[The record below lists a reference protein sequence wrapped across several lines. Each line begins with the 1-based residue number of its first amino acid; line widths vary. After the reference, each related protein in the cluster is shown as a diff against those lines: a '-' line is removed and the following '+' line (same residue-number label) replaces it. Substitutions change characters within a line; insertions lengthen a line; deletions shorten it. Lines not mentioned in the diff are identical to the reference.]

1 MPIAIKLGRSTWI
14 RSLDGPKNTYPLRRQ
29 ILMQS
34 LHSPVQV
41 MGIDAGGT
49 MTDTFFVRE
58 DGSFVVGKA
67 QSNPGDESQAI
78 YESSIDALAEWKL
91 KVDDVFPELLTC
103 VYSGTAMLNRVVQR
117 KGLDVGLMCNR
128 GFEDIHSM
136 GRAAQSYLGYAL
148 EERIHLNCHRYDEPL
163 VPLSRTRGV
172 TERTDVQGQVVIPL
186 REDEVRVATR
196 ELVAR
201 GSKAIVIS
209 LLQSHKNEQS
219 EQRARDICREELI
232 KIGANIPV
240 FATVDYYPS
249 RKESH
254 RTNTTILEAY
264 AAEPSR
270 ETLKK
275 VSDRFKKHGAKFD
288 LRVMATHGGTIGWK
302 ARELARTIVSGPIGG
317 VIGSKFLGEKLGYE
331 NIACSDIGGTS
342 FDMAIITKGNFAIQS
357 DPDMARLLLSLPL
370 VAMDSVGAGAGS
382 FIRIDPYSKAI
393 KLGPDSAGY
402 RVGMCWAD
410 SGLDTV
416 SVSDCHVVLG
426 YLNPDNF
433 LGGAI
438 KLDVNR
444 ARKYLKEQI
453 ADPLGLTVED
463 AAAGVI
469 ELLDL
474 NLREYMRSVI
484 SAKGYNPADFVCFSY
499 GGAGPVH
506 TYGYTEGLGFK
517 DVVVPAWAAGF
528 SAFGCACAEYE
539 YRYDKSVDIGVGPK
553 ASDAEKV
560 QACKTLTEAW
570 GELSEKVI
578 EEFVINGFK
587 PEDVLLRPGYRMQF
601 MGQLN
606 DLEINSP
613 ITQASTLAD
622 WEKMVH
628 AFDQTYARVYASSAS
643 SPELGFGVTGAIMR
657 GSVISSKPEL
667 PEEADAGP
675 IPPKE
680 AHIGSRPFYRHK
692 KWQDAQ
698 IWSMEALKAGNRV
711 VGPAIVES
719 PSTTFIV
726 PLGFETYCDK
736 HRLFHLKEVKQGAQ
750 S

>member
-1 MPIAIKLGRSTWI
+1 
-14 RSLDGPKNTYPLRRQ
+14 
-29 ILMQS
+29 MQGQLS
-34 LHSPVQV
+34 PASPVHV

-49 MTDTFFVRE
+49 MTDTFFVRQ

-67 QSNPGDESQAI
+67 QSNPADEAQAI
-78 YESSIDALAEWKL
+78 YESSVDALAEWQRG
-91 KVDDVFPELLTC
+91 VDEVFPELLTC
-103 VYSGTAMLNRVVQR
+103 VYSGTAMLNRVLQR
-117 KGLDVGLMCNR
+117 KGLAVGLLCNR
-128 GFEDIHSM
+128 GFEDVHSM
-136 GRAAQSYLGYAL
+136 GRAVQSYLGYAL
-148 EERIHLNCHRYDEPL
+148 EERIHLNCHHYDAPL

-186 REDEVRVATR
+186 REDEVAPATR

-201 GSKAIVIS
+201 GAKAIVIS
-209 LLQSHKNEQS
+209 LLQSHKNPTS
-219 EQRARDICREELI
+219 ERRARDLCAAELERL
-232 KIGANIPV
+232 GVDIPI

-270 ETLKK
+270 ATLQQ
-275 VSDRFKKHGAKFD
+275 VSERFRQHGAKFD
-288 LRVMATHGGTIGWK
+288 LRVMATHGGTIGWQAK
-302 ARELARTIVSGPIGG
+302 ELARTIVSGPIGG
-317 VIGSKFLGEKLGYE
+317 VIGSRYLGQKLGYD

-357 DPDMARLLLSLPL
+357 DPDMARLVLSLPL

-382 FIRIDPYSKAI
+382 FIRIDPYSRAL

-402 RVGMCWAD
+402 KVGMCWAD

-438 KLDVNR
+438 KLDAER
-444 ARKYLKEQI
+444 ARHYLKQQI
-453 ADPLGLTVED
+453 ADPLGLSVED

-539 YRYDKSVDIGVGPK
+539 YRYDKSVDIGVGPN
-553 ASDAEKV
+553 AADADKIAAG
-560 QACKTLTEAW
+560 QTLTAAW
-570 GELSEKVI
+570 AELSVKVI
-578 EEFVINGFK
+578 EEFVLNGFR
-587 PEDVLLRPGYRMQF
+587 PDEVLLRPGYRMQF
-601 MGQLN
+601 LGQLN
-606 DLEINSP
+606 DLEINAPLVS
-613 ITQASTLAD
+613 ASTVDD
-622 WEKMVH
+622 WHQLVR
-628 AFDQTYARVYASSAS
+628 AFDETYARVYASAAS

-657 GSVISSKPEL
+657 GSVLASKPEL

-675 IPPKE
+675 TPLPQ

-692 KWQDAQ
+692 TWQQAQ
-698 IWSMEALKAGNRV
+698 IWSMEALRAGNRI

-719 PSTTFIV
+719 PATTFIV
-726 PLGFETYCDK
+726 PLGFETTIDK
-736 HRLFHLKEVKQGAQ
+736 HRLFHLKETTSGDR

>member
-1 MPIAIKLGRSTWI
+1 
-14 RSLDGPKNTYPLRRQ
+14 
-29 ILMQS
+29 MQVQS
-34 LHSPVQV
+34 SPVQV

-78 YESSIDALAEWKL
+78 YESSIDALSEWDRQ
-91 KVDDVFPELLTC
+91 VDDVFPELLTC

-136 GRAAQSYLGYAL
+136 GRAIQSYLGYAL

-186 REDEVRVATR
+186 REEEVRVATR
-196 ELVAR
+196 ELVVR

-209 LLQSHKNEQS
+209 LLQSHKNGHS
-219 EQRARDICREELI
+219 ELRARDICREEL
-232 KIGANIPV
+232 KKMGVDIPV

-249 RKESH
+249 RKETH

-270 ETLKK
+270 ATLKK

-302 ARELARTIVSGPIGG
+302 AKELARTIVSGPIGG
-317 VIGSKFLGEKLGYE
+317 VIGSKFLGEKLGYD

-357 DPDMARLLLSLPL
+357 DPDMARLVLSLPL

-438 KLDVNR
+438 KLDVER

-539 YRYDKSVDIGVGPK
+539 YRYDKSVDVGVAPN
-553 ASDAEKV
+553 ATDDEKIA
-560 QACKTLTEAW
+560 ACQTLTEAW
-570 GELSEKVI
+570 AELSAKVI
-578 EEFVINGFK
+578 EEFVINGFR
-587 PEDVLLRPGYRMQF
+587 PQDVLLRPGYRMQF

-613 ITQASTLAD
+613 IASASTLDD
-622 WEKMVH
+622 WNKMVK
-628 AFDQTYARVYASSAS
+628 AFDDTYARVYASAAS

-667 PEEADAGP
+667 PEELDAGP
-675 IPPKE
+675 VPPLSAK
-680 AHIGSRPFYRHK
+680 IGSRPFYRHK
-692 KWQDAQ
+692 KWWDAE
-698 IWSMEALKAGNRV
+698 IWSMEALKAGNHV

-719 PSTTFIV
+719 PATTFIV
-726 PLGFETYCDK
+726 PFGFETYCDA
-736 HRLFHLKEVKQGAQ
+736 HRLFHLKEVK
-750 S
+750 

>member
-1 MPIAIKLGRSTWI
+1 
-14 RSLDGPKNTYPLRRQ
+14 
-29 ILMQS
+29 
-34 LHSPVQV
+34 
-41 MGIDAGGT
+41 
-49 MTDTFFVRE
+49 
-58 DGSFVVGKA
+58 
-67 QSNPGDESQAI
+67 
-78 YESSIDALAEWKL
+78 
-91 KVDDVFPELLTC
+91 
-103 VYSGTAMLNRVVQR
+103 
-117 KGLDVGLMCNR
+117 
-128 GFEDIHSM
+128 
-136 GRAAQSYLGYAL
+136 
-148 EERIHLNCHRYDEPL
+148 
-163 VPLSRTRGV
+163 
-172 TERTDVQGQVVIPL
+172 
-186 REDEVRVATR
+186 
-196 ELVAR
+196 
-201 GSKAIVIS
+201 
-209 LLQSHKNEQS
+209 
-219 EQRARDICREELI
+219 
-232 KIGANIPV
+232 
-240 FATVDYYPS
+240 
-249 RKESH
+249 
-254 RTNTTILEAY
+254 
-264 AAEPSR
+264 
-270 ETLKK
+270 
-275 VSDRFKKHGAKFD
+275 
-288 LRVMATHGGTIGWK
+288 MATHGGTIGWK
-302 ARELARTIVSGPIGG
+302 AKELARTIVSGPIGG
-317 VIGSKFLGEKLGYE
+317 VIGSKFLGEKLGYD

-402 RVGMCWAD
+402 RVGMCWAE

-453 ADPLGLTVED
+453 ADPLGLSVED

-539 YRYDKSVDIGVGPK
+539 YRYDKSVDIGVGPN
-553 ASDAEKV
+553 ATDAEKV
-560 QACKTLTEAW
+560 QACKTVTNAW
-570 GELSEKVI
+570 AELSVKVI
-578 EEFVINGFK
+578 DEFIINGFK

-613 ITQASTLAD
+613 VTNASTLAD

-628 AFDQTYARVYASSAS
+628 AFDETYARVYAAAAS

-657 GSVISSKPEL
+657 GSVVSSKPEL
-667 PEEADAGP
+667 PEEPVVGP

-680 AHIGSRPFYRHK
+680 AQVGRRPFYRHK

-711 VGPAIVES
+711 VGPAIIES
-719 PSTTFIV
+719 PATTFIV
-726 PLGFETYCDK
+726 PLGFETYCDS
-736 HRLFHLKEVKQGAQ
+736 HRLFHLKEIK
-750 S
+750 

>member
-1 MPIAIKLGRSTWI
+1 
-14 RSLDGPKNTYPLRRQ
+14 
-29 ILMQS
+29 MQAQ
-34 LHSPVQV
+34 HSPVQV

-78 YESSIDALAEWKL
+78 YESSIDALAEWQRN
-91 KVDDVFPELLTC
+91 VDDVFPELLTC

-136 GRAAQSYLGYAL
+136 GRALQSYLGYAL

-186 REDEVRVATR
+186 REDEVRVATH

-219 EQRARDICREELI
+219 ELRARDICREEL
-232 KIGANIPV
+232 KRIGVDIPV

-270 ETLKK
+270 ATLKK

-302 ARELARTIVSGPIGG
+302 AKELARTIVSGPIGG
-317 VIGSKFLGEKLGYE
+317 VIGSKFLGEKLGYD

-357 DPDMARLLLSLPL
+357 DPDMARLVLSLPL

-438 KLDVNR
+438 KLDVER

-553 ASDAEKV
+553 ASDEEKI

-570 GELSEKVI
+570 AELSEKVI
-578 EEFVINGFK
+578 DEFIINGFK

-606 DLEINSP
+606 DLEISSP
-613 ITQASTLAD
+613 ITNASTLAD

-628 AFDQTYARVYASSAS
+628 AFDETYARVYASSAS

-667 PEEADAGP
+667 PEEPDAGL
-675 IPPKE
+675 IPPPE

-692 KWQDAQ
+692 QWQDAQ

-726 PLGFETYCDK
+726 PLGFETYCDT
-736 HRLFHLKEVKQGAQ
+736 HRLFHLKEVK
-750 S
+750 

>member
-1 MPIAIKLGRSTWI
+1 
-14 RSLDGPKNTYPLRRQ
+14 
-29 ILMQS
+29 MQVQS
-34 LHSPVQV
+34 SPVQV

-78 YESSIDALAEWKL
+78 YESSIDALSEWNRQ
-91 KVDDVFPELLTC
+91 VDDVFPELLTC

-136 GRAAQSYLGYAL
+136 GRAIQSYLGYAL

-209 LLQSHKNEQS
+209 LLQSHKNEHS
-219 EQRARDICREELI
+219 ELRARDLCREEL
-232 KIGANIPV
+232 KKMGVDIPV

-249 RKESH
+249 RKETH

-270 ETLKK
+270 ATLKK

-302 ARELARTIVSGPIGG
+302 AKELARTIVSGPIGG
-317 VIGSKFLGEKLGYE
+317 VIGSKFLGEKLGYD

-357 DPDMARLLLSLPL
+357 DPDMARLVLSLPL

-438 KLDVNR
+438 KLDVER

-539 YRYDKSVDIGVGPK
+539 YRYDKSVDVGVGPN
-553 ASDAEKV
+553 ASDDEKIA
-560 QACKTLTEAW
+560 ACQTLTEAW
-570 GELSEKVI
+570 AELSAKVI

-587 PEDVLLRPGYRMQF
+587 PQDVLLRPGYRMQF

-606 DLEINSP
+606 DLEISSP
-613 ITQASTLAD
+613 IASASTLAD
-622 WEKMVH
+622 WNKMVK
-628 AFDQTYARVYASSAS
+628 AFDDTYARVYATSAS

-667 PEEADAGP
+667 PEEPDAGP
-675 IPPKE
+675 VPPASAK
-680 AHIGSRPFYRHK
+680 IGSRPFYRHK
-692 KWQDAQ
+692 KWWDAQ
-698 IWSMEALKAGNRV
+698 IWSMEALQAGNHV

-726 PLGFETYCDK
+726 PFGFETYCDA
-736 HRLFHLKEVKQGAQ
+736 HRLFHLKEVK
-750 S
+750 

>member
-1 MPIAIKLGRSTWI
+1 MESQ
-14 RSLDGPKNTYPLRRQ
+14 D
-29 ILMQS
+29 
-34 LHSPVQV
+34 SPVQV

-58 DGSFVVGKA
+58 DGAFVVGKA

-78 YESSIDALAEWKL
+78 YESSVDALLEWQR

-163 VPLSRTRGV
+163 VPLARTRGV
-172 TERTDVQGQVVIPL
+172 TERTNDQGQVVIPL
-186 REDEVRVATR
+186 RENEVRVATQ

-219 EQRARDICREELI
+219 ELRARDICREELQ
-232 KIGANIPV
+232 KMGVDIPV

-249 RKESH
+249 RKETH

-270 ETLKK
+270 ATLKK
-275 VSDRFKKHGAKFD
+275 VSDRFRNHGAKFD

-302 ARELARTIVSGPIGG
+302 AKELARTIVSGPIGG
-317 VIGSKFLGEKLGYE
+317 VIGSKFLGKKLGYD

-342 FDMAIITKGNFAIQS
+342 FDMAIITKGNFSIQS

-426 YLNPDNF
+426 YLNPENF

-438 KLDVNR
+438 KLDVDR

-453 ADPLGLTVED
+453 ADPLGLSVED

-474 NLREYMRSVI
+474 DLREYMRSVI
-484 SAKGYNPADFVCFSY
+484 SAKGYNPSDFVCFSY

-506 TYGYTEGLGFK
+506 TYGYTEGLGFQ

-539 YRYDKSVDIGVGPK
+539 YRYDKSVDVGVGPL

-560 QACKTLTEAW
+560 NACNTLTEAW
-570 GELSEKVI
+570 AELSAKVI

-587 PEDVLLRPGYRMQF
+587 PEDVLLQPGYRMQF

-613 ITQASTLAD
+613 IGSASTLQD
-622 WEKMVH
+622 WDKLVK
-628 AFDQTYARVYASSAS
+628 AFNETYARVYASSAS

-667 PEEADAGP
+667 PEEPDAGP
-675 IPPKE
+675 VPPPE
-680 AHIGSRPFYRHK
+680 ALIGSRPFYRHK
-692 KWQDAQ
+692 KWEDAKV
-698 IWSMEALKAGNRV
+698 WSMEALKAGNHIT
-711 VGPAIVES
+711 GPAIIES
-719 PSTTFIV
+719 PATTFIV
-726 PLGFETYCDK
+726 PLGFETYCDT
-736 HRLFHLKEVKQGAQ
+736 HRLFHLKEVKQGDQ